1 MAEVSLGAGVSPPA
15 APVLRT
21 GDEILTAFAG
31 PGRQRRVTV
40 LFRPLLVIPH
50 YIVLYALGIAVGI
63 VAVICWFAALF
74 TGRLPAGLADF
85 LVGWLRWSTRV
96 FAYVGLL
103 TDQYPPFTLA
113 DAD

>member
-40 LFRPLLVIPH
+40 LFRLLLVIPH
-50 YIVLYALGIAVGI
+50 YIVL
-63 VAVICWFAALF
+63 
-74 TGRLPAGLADF
+74 
-85 LVGWLRWSTRV
+85 
-96 FAYVGLL
+96 
-103 TDQYPPFTLA
+103 
-113 DAD
+113 